1 MAHGRACV
9 STPEDFV
16 RRDTT
21 SMPRADNPEDR
32 MRARVTRG
40 GAASREIP
48 EGADN
53 QPESVLDGRRRR
65 ENAPDDDGG
74 YVGREVVRPHA

>member
-40 GAASREIP
+40 VAASREIL
-48 EGADN
+48 EGVDN
-53 QPESVLDGRRRR
+53 QSKSARDGRRRR
-65 ENAPDDDGG
+65 EYAPDDGG
-74 YVGREVVRPHA
+74 DDDDRS

>member
-1 MAHGRACV
+1 MAHGRARV

-40 GAASREIP
+40 GDASRGIP
-48 EGADN
+48 EGTDN
-53 QPESVLDGRRRR
+53 QSKSVRDGRRRR
-65 ENAPDDDGG
+65 EDAPDDGG
-74 YVGREVVRPHA
+74 DANDSS